1 MAKSSRGGMTVYEK
15 QDQVISQ
22 FERIN
27 RMAARNPEPTWFEKQ
42 VMESKRKA
50 EEFRA
55 KNANRKE
62 EPRISFYNPDN
73 ILNRTRHL
81 SPEDRKAAIKQYNR
95 EQQAAAKLAAQD
107 NA

>member
-15 QDQVISQ
+15 QDMVISQ

-42 VMESKRKA
+42 VMESRRKA

-62 EPRISFYNPDN
+62 EPRISFYNPN
-73 ILNRTRHL
+73 NPLNGFN
-81 SPEDRKAAIKQYNR
+81 SKSAEERKAITQMLKAQEK
-95 EQQAAAKLAAQD
+95 AAKQAAQD

>member
-1 MAKSSRGGMTVYEK
+1 MAKSSRGGLTVYDK
-15 QDQVISQ
+15 QDVVISQ

-81 SPEDRKAAIKQYNR
+81 SPEDRKAAIKQFINA
-95 EQQAAAKLAAQD
+95 EKAAAKLAAED

>member
-15 QDQVISQ
+15 QEMVISQ

-27 RMAARNPEPTWFEKQ
+27 RAEARRTTPTWIEQ
-42 VMESKRKA
+42 QIIDSRKRN
-50 EEFRA
+50 EEYQ
-55 KNANRKE
+55 KKIANKKV

-81 SPEDRKAAIKQYNR
+81 SPEDRKAAIKQFNN
-95 EQQAAAKLAAQD
+95 EQKAAAKLAAQD

>member
-15 QDQVISQ
+15 QDMVISQ

-27 RMAARNPEPTWFEKQ
+27 RNEQYRREPTWLEKQ
-42 VMESKRKA
+42 IEESRIKN
-50 EEFRA
+50 EEFKTRQA
-55 KNANRKE
+55 KIA
-62 EPRISFYNPDN
+62 PQPYISFYNPDN

-81 SPEDRKAAIKQYNR
+81 SPEDRKAAIKQFNN
-95 EQQAAAKLAAQD
+95 EQKAAAKLAAQD

>member
-15 QDQVISQ
+15 QDQVIAQ

-27 RMAARNPEPTWFEKQ
+27 RMAERNPQPSFIEREIASSR
-42 VMESKRKA
+42 SKN
-50 EEFRA
+50 EEFKKR
-55 KNANRKE
+55 NANKT
-62 EPRISFYNPDN
+62 PQPFISHYNPDN

-81 SPEDRKAAIKQYNR
+81 SPEDRKAAIKQFINA
-95 EQQAAAKLAAQD
+95 EKAAAKLAAED